1 MLTPLPV
8 LPPLPLPSPS
18 VSAHPLPPPRI
29 IRGPG
34 WIRAGR
40 GEEKGGVEGKRVL
53 IPVAITHRRRLVAFN
68 KNVNMAA

>member
-1 MLTPLPV
+1 MLTPLPA
-8 LPPLPLPSPS
+8 LPPLSFRIRSPS
-18 VSAHPLPPPRI
+18 PPPRI

-53 IPVAITHRRRLVAFN
+53 IPMAITHRRRLVAFN